1 MKRLIIILLLSFS
14 FNISAQS
21 VSCGEL
27 MGYIKSEGMYSSSIS
42 SYTLDSSWLS
52 NVTLYS
58 YDMKYF
64 VIADIKANK
73 HSYGAKPYIFCNIP
87 FSNWSKFKNGG
98 YGESDSYGERFH
110 KYIFD
115 YQCNCN

>member
-1 MKRLIIILLLSFS
+1 MKRYILVFLLSFS
-14 FNISAQS
+14 FFASAQS

-27 MGYIKSEGMYSSSIS
+27 MSFIKSEGMYSSSIS
-42 SYTLDSSWLS
+42 SYTLDSSWLTK
-52 NVTLYS
+52 VTLYN

-64 VIADIKANK
+64 VIAEIKANK
-73 HSYGAKPYIFCNIP
+73 YSYGSKPYIFCAIP
-87 FSNWSKFKNGG
+87 FNNWSNFKNGG
-98 YGESDSYGERFH
+98 YGNSDSYGERFQ

>member
-1 MKRLIIILLLSFS
+1 MKRTIVLLIFILSLNL
-14 FNISAQS
+14 SAQS

-27 MGYIKSEGMYSSSIS
+27 MEFIKSKGMYNTSVS

-64 VIADIKANK
+64 VIAEIKANK
-73 HSYGAKPYIFCNIP
+73 YSYGSKPYIFCSIP
-87 FSNWSKFKNGG
+87 FNNWLNFKNGG
-98 YGESDSYGERFH
+98 YRESDSYGERFH

-115 YQCNCN
+115 YQCDCN